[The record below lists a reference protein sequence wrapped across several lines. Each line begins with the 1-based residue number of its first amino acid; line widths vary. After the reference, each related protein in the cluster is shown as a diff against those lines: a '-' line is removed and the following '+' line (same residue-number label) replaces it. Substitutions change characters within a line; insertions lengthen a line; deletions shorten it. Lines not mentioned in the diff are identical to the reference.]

1 MANPAT
7 DDYLSTRLDLMI
19 QRLLSLKD
27 LSRIVHSDLEQIPAL
42 IQPVLPDHNLEVPI
56 PQLRRILSVNMYNDF
71 QRLLRPFNGNNRRFL
86 KQALRWFELVN
97 LKVLIRGKFTGVKE
111 SALRTQLVD
120 LGEFA
125 DLPVNILIETDDPF
139 EMLRLLE
146 QTAYGSI
153 VRQARRV
160 FEEQGHDLFS
170 LDSAIDRNFF
180 IEVAHR
186 ARFLSY
192 LEQTHIKQ
200 VFGVLMDRFN
210 LMWLLRYRFSYG
222 LSPARSYYLLTATGN
237 QLHSTELMKLA
248 QMGSLSA
255 VIEQLPDK
263 LKQLLSDVR
272 DIYQVE
278 QLMEVYSLSAAK
290 RGLSHQLSDITRL
303 FSYLLLREAETRFL
317 LAVIKG
323 KQLGFS
329 DELLKQAVGEND

>member
-1 MANPAT
+1 MDTPVS
-7 DDYLSTRLDLMI
+7 DDYLATRLDLMV
-19 QRLLSLKD
+19 QRLLSLKQ
-27 LSRIVHSDLEQIPAL
+27 LSNIVHSDLEHLPAL
-42 IQPVLPDHNLEVPI
+42 IQPVLPEHNLEI
-56 PQLRRILSVNMYNDF
+56 PVAQLRKALSFNMYLDF
-71 QRLLRPFNGNNRRFL
+71 QRLLRPFHGIERRFL
-86 KQALRWFELVN
+86 NQTIRWFELAN

-111 SALRTQLVD
+111 SALRQQLVD
-120 LGEFA
+120 LGEYA
-125 DLPVNILIETDDPF
+125 DLPVNTLLETDDPF
-139 EMLRLLE
+139 EMLRQLE

-180 IEVAHR
+180 IELAHR

-192 LEQTHIKQ
+192 AEQTQLKQ

-222 LSPARSYYLLTATGN
+222 LSSARSYYLLTATGN

-248 QMGSLSA
+248 QMSTLGA
-255 VIEQLPDK
+255 VIEQLPEK
-263 LKQLLSDVR
+263 LKLLLVDVR

-278 QLMEVYSLSAAK
+278 QLMEMYSLSAAK
-290 RGLSHQLSDITRL
+290 RGLSHQFSDITRL
-303 FSYLLLREAETRFL
+303 FSYFLLREAQTRFL

-329 DELLKQAVGEND
+329 DDLLRQAVGNTD